1 MKKES
6 EAKLRLAKL
15 FYKFALAV
23 SMTFLGHPDTE
34 LRYLDR
40 FSYYK
45 HRAEKSELKLNKADE
60 QRGANALEHVG
71 IFMMALQLNKVLEDE
86 WGRNR
91 LQSNDRNIR
100 NTSQVVRLIRNAFA
114 HDPFMPVW
122 DISKS
127 AKDKEFEIP
136 EILILKTHGLHG
148 KQVKS
153 EDYGGQLAL
162 LRLVDFIENNF
173 RK

>member
-6 EAKLRLAKL
+6 EAKLSLAKL

-34 LRYLDR
+34 LRYLDS
-40 FSYYK
+40 FSYYR
-45 HRAEKSELKLNKADE
+45 HRAEKSELQLNKDDE
-60 QRGANALEHVG
+60 QRGASTLEHVG
-71 IFMMALQLNKVLEDE
+71 IFMMVLQLNKVLEDE
-86 WGRNR
+86 WGKGR
-91 LQSNDRNIR
+91 LQSDDKDIRNI
-100 NTSQVVRLIRNAFA
+100 SQVVRLIRNAFA
-114 HDPFMPVW
+114 HDPFVPVW

-136 EILILKTHGLHG
+136 GILILKTHDLHG
-148 KQVKS
+148 KRVKS

-162 LRLVDFIENNF
+162 LRLVDFIENKF